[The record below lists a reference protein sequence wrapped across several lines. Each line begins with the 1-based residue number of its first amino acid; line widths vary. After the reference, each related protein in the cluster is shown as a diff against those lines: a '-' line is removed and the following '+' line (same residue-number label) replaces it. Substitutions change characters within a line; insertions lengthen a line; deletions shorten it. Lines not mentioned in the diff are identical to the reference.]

1 MAKILLVED
10 NEMNRDMLSRRLLRK
25 GYEVVMAVDG
35 GQAVTMAE
43 SERPDLILMDMSL
56 PVIDGW
62 EATRRV
68 KASDTTAHIPVIALT
83 AHAMSGDREKALS
96 AGCDDYDTK
105 PIEMPRL
112 LEKIDALLV
121 RPRGYPTM
129 AQNVTE
135 PDQRLERALAAF
147 VRQEFGAPI
156 ATIIGLTEILIE
168 DARRNGDDPLVSDLD
183 RIHAAGLLLQEQ
195 LSRLVDLATQ
205 NPFEFTGDFGAFKAK
220 LRHDLRTPLNAVK
233 GYGELIIE
241 DARDNGREDLLADI
255 GKLMDAADQLLG
267 QIDKLFGVTDAWGLI
282 LPEDAPLVGKPS
294 RDLVDQVMQSIHPV
308 APERRRGHSVPS
320 RI

>member
-1 MAKILLVED
+1 MSAKIGEKLMAKILLVED

-25 GYEVVMAVDG
+25 GYEVVMALDG

-96 AGCDDYDTK
+96 VGCDDYDTK

-121 RPRGYPTM
+121 RPRG
-129 AQNVTE
+129 
-135 PDQRLERALAAF
+135 
-147 VRQEFGAPI
+147 
-156 ATIIGLTEILIE
+156 
-168 DARRNGDDPLVSDLD
+168 
-183 RIHAAGLLLQEQ
+183 
-195 LSRLVDLATQ
+195 
-205 NPFEFTGDFGAFKAK
+205 
-220 LRHDLRTPLNAVK
+220 
-233 GYGELIIE
+233 
-241 DARDNGREDLLADI
+241 
-255 GKLMDAADQLLG
+255 
-267 QIDKLFGVTDAWGLI
+267 
-282 LPEDAPLVGKPS
+282 
-294 RDLVDQVMQSIHPV
+294 
-308 APERRRGHSVPS
+308 
-320 RI
+320 